1 MKAVE
6 FNGKLSNIRMTFNAK
21 YRSHCLL
28 SFKLGGAIPT
38 HISQLRK
45 FNNLSVLCQEDVDL
59 IDSIFE
65 FANTG
70 KTAEYVFTKSKTF
83 VRLVNFNDF
92 KEAIKIAL
100 QNDFKLA

>member
-6 FNGKLSNIRMTFNAK
+6 FKGKLSDIRMTLSAK
-21 YRSHCLL
+21 YRGHNGLY
-28 SFKLGGAIPT
+28 FKLGNAIPT
-38 HISQLRK
+38 HLSQLKK
-45 FNNLSVLCQEDVDL
+45 FDNLGVLCQKDVEL
-59 IDSIFE
+59 IDSIFS
-65 FANTG
+65 FSNTG

-92 KEAIKIAL
+92 KEALKLAL